1 MTRGPARPSYCAGVS
16 VSVPSA
22 APRRLRPRLR
32 PAAWPVWVV
41 PVFLAVF
48 QVTGTEG
55 AAHHR
60 WDHGARPMPPATPL
74 DALAFVLLIGGP
86 AVLLLRRRYPV
97 VTLAATGLV
106 TGLYFLRG
114 YPYGPVP
121 IAVLVAMLAALYAGH
136 RRIAWAGTLGGLAL
150 YFAIAQ
156 LAGTDPDE
164 RGEHG
169 ALGSAFPAPR
179 PELAGMLFALAW
191 ALVVL
196 VTGELM
202 RMRAQRSAAAE
213 RSRAER
219 ERRQASEERL
229 RMARELHDVLAHN
242 VSMINVRAGVALHLL
257 DDDPEEARA
266 ALTAIKEASKEVLT
280 EMRAVIGALR
290 SQDESAPRSPTAG
303 LARLDELA
311 ARARA
316 AGLRVEAGTSGDVRP
331 LPAACDLAAF
341 RIVQESLTNAARHG
355 GTGPVTVTVH
365 IDFGEHELTVRVEDD
380 GRGAPAVA
388 PDGAEDDAERPGGG
402 AGLRGMRERAAALGG
417 SFRAGPRPGGGF
429 RVEAVLPIDAED
441 GRA

>member
-1 MTRGPARPSYCAGVS
+1 M
-16 VSVPSA
+16 
-22 APRRLRPRLR
+22 
-32 PAAWPVWVV
+32 
-41 PVFLAVF
+41 PVFLALF
-48 QVTGTEG
+48 QVGATEG
-55 AAHHR
+55 AAHRR
-60 WDHGARPMPPATPL
+60 WDHGGHQAPPATPL
-74 DALAFVLLIGGP
+74 DALGLALLVGGP

-97 VTLAATGLV
+97 VSLASTGLV
-106 TGLYFLRG
+106 TGLYFLRA

-121 IAVLVAMLAALYAGH
+121 VAAFVAILAALYAGH
-136 RRIAWAGTLGGLAL
+136 RLVAWAGTLGGLGV
-150 YFAIAQ
+150 YFAVAWLI
-156 LAGTDPDE
+156 GVDPE
-164 RGEHG
+164 QRG
-169 ALGSAFPAPR
+169 LSANTFPVPR
-179 PELAGMLFALAW
+179 PEMAEVLFALGW

-196 VTGELM
+196 VYGELM

-280 EMRAVIGALR
+280 EMRSVIGALR
-290 SQDESAPRSPTAG
+290 AQDESAPRSPTAG
-303 LARLDELA
+303 LVRLDELA

-316 AGLRVEAGTSGDVRP
+316 SGLRVEAGTSGDVRP

-355 GTGPVTVTVH
+355 GPGPVTVRAH
-365 IDFGEHELTVRVEDD
+365 IDYGERELTVRVEDD
-380 GRGAPAVA
+380 GRGAPG
-388 PDGAEDDAERPGGG
+388 PEDDGERLGGG

-429 RVEAVLPIDAED
+429 RVEAVLPIDADEE
-441 GRA
+441 RA